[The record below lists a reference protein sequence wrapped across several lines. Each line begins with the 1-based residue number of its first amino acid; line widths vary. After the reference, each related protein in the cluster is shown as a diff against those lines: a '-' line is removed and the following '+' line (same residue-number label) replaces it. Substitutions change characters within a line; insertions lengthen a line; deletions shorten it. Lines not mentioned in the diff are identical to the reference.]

1 MSLLRTFF
9 SFLAAP
15 FLCALPLAAEQASE
29 AAAFTPQALESAFVH
44 DIAAHF
50 NLEGEFQVSLDRPWV
65 PERAIGAGWSLTV
78 LEYPNTPES
87 TMLVRCQVRDAEG
100 VVSGTVLLHAT
111 LWRDAWAV
119 HLPITTGSAFDSSR
133 LETRRCDMLRERD
146 LLPASVG
153 DETYVFAR
161 AVPVGRMLTWH
172 DVSRHQQVRKGE
184 MVEVTAADGLLL
196 ISMKVL
202 ALESGVRGDTITVRN
217 PDSKKD
223 FSALVTDENH
233 VQVQF

>member
-1 MSLLRTFF
+1 MTLLRTL
-9 SFLAAP
+9 LALCAP
-15 FLCALPLAAEQASE
+15 ALLALPLAAQQE
-29 AAAFTPQALESAFVH
+29 ADAAPFTPQAVEAALTH

-50 NLEGEFQVSLDRPWV
+50 NLDGEFQATLERPWV
-65 PERAIGAGWSLTV
+65 PERAVSPGWTLTV
-78 LEYPNTPES
+78 LEYPNSAES
-87 TMLVRCQVRDAEG
+87 TMLIRCEVRDATG
-100 VVSGTVLLHAT
+100 PLTAQVMVHAT

-119 HLPITTGSAFDSSR
+119 RLPLTPNSAFDASR
-133 LETRRCDMLRERD
+133 LEPRRCDMLRERD
-146 LLPASVG
+146 LLPTSIG

-161 AVPVGRMLTWH
+161 GVPVGRMLTWH
-172 DVSRHQQVRKGE
+172 DVSRHQQVRRGDLIE
-184 MVEVTAADGLLL
+184 ATASEGLLR
-196 ISMKVL
+196 ISMKVV